1 MKKILQILA
10 LIVFIFYCLNANL
23 YKRGTKSSK
32 LTYILNDGNRFR
44 VYKSDSTL
52 FSGLEI
58 KDFGIK
64 VNHSVTL
71 VKLLRNGGKIIK
83 PNIPKNEISSMVN
96 RNGSPFWSCY
106 QCANNTGNILIRH
119 RGEIPYK
126 NGLVN
131 GKMKVFSSDG
141 KLYETTDYINGN
153 AEGIKSSYYSIN
165 KNETIF
171 RVDTKFVNGYE
182 VMIDKNNYVFCYDK
196 KNNKIPCD

>member
-58 KDFGIK
+58 KDFGITTELILT
-64 VNHSVTL
+64 SRT
-71 VKLLRNGGKIIK
+71 GKINK
-83 PNIPKNEISSMVN
+83 PDIPKNEISSMIN
-96 RNGSPFWSCY
+96 RNGSPFWRCY
-106 QCANNTGNILIRH
+106 LCVNGTGNILIRH
-119 RGEIPYK
+119 RAEIPYK
-126 NGLVN
+126 NGLIT

-153 AEGIKSSYYSIN
+153 AEGIKSSY

-171 RVDTKFVNGYE
+171 RVDSKYVNGYE